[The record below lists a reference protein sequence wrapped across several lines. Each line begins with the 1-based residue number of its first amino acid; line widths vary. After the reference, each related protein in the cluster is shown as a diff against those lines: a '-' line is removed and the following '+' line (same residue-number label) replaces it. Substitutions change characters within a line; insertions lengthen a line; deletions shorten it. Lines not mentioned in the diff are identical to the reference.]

1 MNAESSRSHSIFV
14 LTISQ
19 KNIETGSIRSGQL
32 FLVDLAGS
40 EKVGKTGATGQTL
53 EEAKKINKSLS
64 ALGNVINSLTDGT
77 SRHIPYRDSKLTRI
91 LQESLGGNSRTTL
104 IINCSPSSFNDAE
117 TLGTLRFG
125 MRAKTIKNKA
135 RMNVELSPAELKHLL
150 KEAKGRVVLF
160 QEYVGELEGEL
171 TLWRGGEQVPREKW
185 VAQRQIVP
193 DDVAPPTKRGSILGT
208 PSRDGRST
216 PTPMSPLASV
226 SLQRELNLSQRS
238 HGEASGR
245 TTPSGPVI
253 LEKDEREEFLKRENE
268 FQDSIAEKETQLV
281 DQEKLVSSLKE
292 ELSFLKHHERVS
304 GTQNEKLTSEL
315 NEAKMLLEK
324 VQFENKE
331 QGISLDELKDA
342 NIEMGAELKELK
354 QELFALRLHRSD
366 STTTSEEHVNRGRR
380 KEEMMKEMMAGF
392 PELGLQDGSRVNS
405 VLSKLDSSSSAA
417 ITREETNIL
426 RAALDESQALSR
438 QTEKLLKARADD
450 ADTLA
455 IINEDLEKR
464 LGEME
469 DSYAELLEKKIDEAG
484 GDTKEMRRRM
494 EELMKNVQRRGE
506 EGEESVKKLLEERE
520 RENAKLRSLVD
531 EYKNNSSSLKVRLE
545 AFPY

>member
-1 MNAESSRSHSIFV
+1 
-14 LTISQ
+14 
-19 KNIETGSIRSGQL
+19 
-32 FLVDLAGS
+32 
-40 EKVGKTGATGQTL
+40 
-53 EEAKKINKSLS
+53 
-64 ALGNVINSLTDGT
+64 
-77 SRHIPYRDSKLTRI
+77 
-91 LQESLGGNSRTTL
+91 
-104 IINCSPSSFNDAE
+104 
-117 TLGTLRFG
+117 
-125 MRAKTIKNKA
+125 
-135 RMNVELSPAELKHLL
+135 
-150 KEAKGRVVLF
+150 
-160 QEYVGELEGEL
+160 L

-193 DDVAPPTKRGSILGT
+193 DDVAPPTKRGSIIGT

-216 PTPMSPLASV
+216 PTPMSPLASI

-238 HGEASGR
+238 QGEASGR

-253 LEKDEREEFLKRENE
+253 LERDEREEFLKRENE
-268 FQDSIAEKETQLV
+268 LQDSIAEKETQLV

-292 ELSFLKHHERVS
+292 ELSFLKHHERIS
-304 GTQNEKLTSEL
+304 GAQNENLTSEL

-342 NIEMGAELKELK
+342 NTEMGAELKELK

-366 STTTSEEHVNRGRR
+366 SITMSEEHVNRGRR

-405 VLSKLDSSSSAA
+405 VLSKLDTSSTAA

-426 RAALDESQALSR
+426 RSALEESQALSR

-455 IINEDLEKR
+455 SINEDLERR
-464 LGEME
+464 LVEME
-469 DSYAELLEKKIDEAG
+469 DSYAELLEKQIGEAG
-484 GDTKEMRRRM
+484 GDTKDLRNRM

-520 RENAKLRSLVD
+520 RENAKLRALVD
-531 EYKNNSSSLKVRLE
+531 EYKNNSSSLKVCPRL
-545 AFPY
+545 FPC

>member
-1 MNAESSRSHSIFV
+1 
-14 LTISQ
+14 
-19 KNIETGSIRSGQL
+19 
-32 FLVDLAGS
+32 
-40 EKVGKTGATGQTL
+40 
-53 EEAKKINKSLS
+53 
-64 ALGNVINSLTDGT
+64 
-77 SRHIPYRDSKLTRI
+77 
-91 LQESLGGNSRTTL
+91 
-104 IINCSPSSFNDAE
+104 
-117 TLGTLRFG
+117 
-125 MRAKTIKNKA
+125 
-135 RMNVELSPAELKHLL
+135 MNVELSPAELKHLL

-208 PSRDGRST
+208 PSRGGRST